1 MMLRS
6 IAILSLWL
14 LSFSGF
20 GSVAVQEK
28 SGNVVV
34 RDPNVNRC
42 QAGSHQVA
50 FMMPDGWTSDNE
62 ALKQVGGCAVLVP
75 VGTTLQTTKR
85 AILILFQQRD
95 ASNPD
100 FADLKA
106 YAKAN
111 LKAMKARFR
120 DVKIDERQ
128 IPGRDTKSAAYV
140 AYEVY
145 GKAGPSPSLYMFVNA
160 SDGFYTVSV
169 TALTQDELKSPEM
182 NKFFSTLAIL

>member
-1 MMLRS
+1 MVLRS

-14 LSFSGF
+14 SSFSAF
-20 GSVAVQEK
+20 GSVVVQEK

-34 RDPNVNRC
+34 REPNVNRC

-50 FMMPDGWTSDNE
+50 FLMPDGWTSDND
-62 ALKQVGGCAVLVP
+62 ALKKFGGCAVLVP
-75 VGTTLQTTKR
+75 VGTTLQTTKK
-85 AILILFQQRD
+85 AILIVFKQRD
-95 ASNPD
+95 PRNPD
-100 FADLKA
+100 FSNLKA
-106 YAKAN
+106 YANAN

-128 IPGRDTKSAAYV
+128 IPGRDTKSTAYV

-145 GKAGPSPSLYMFVNA
+145 GKVGPSPSLYMFVNA

-169 TALTQDELKSPEM
+169 TALTQDELKSPET